1 MSDSLASEKKV
12 DQCWSVDECD
22 FCYDSLG
29 DLLDSNDGLEVG
41 HVVYVGTPA
50 RYAAS
55 TYIDDADDVIE
66 RMAERAYDE
75 HNEFAEDFPEV
86 TDEAKAELTAFLA
99 AWADKHC
106 EVRFYGVENVRPY
119 TITAEDLADE

>member
-1 MSDSLASEKKV
+1 MTEQLPSEEKA

-22 FCYDSLG
+22 FCYSTLG
-29 DLLDSNDGLEVG
+29 DLLDSGEFEVG
-41 HVVYVGTPA
+41 SVVYVGTPA

-75 HNEFAEDFPEV
+75 HGEFAEDFPDV

-106 EVRFYGVENVRPY
+106 EVSFYGVENIRPY
-119 TITAEDLADE
+119 TITAEDLSDE